1 MWWYEFVGPRPCLF
15 NQLELINER
24 RKRGVLNVLPGITGL
39 AQVSNIDMSDPILL
53 AKIDQEMIN
62 NLSVYQYF
70 KYIFQTVSG
79 SGAGDKVKNKEDI
92 E

>member
-1 MWWYEFVGPRPCLF
+1 
-15 NQLELINER
+15 
-24 RKRGVLNVLPGITGL
+24 
-39 AQVSNIDMSDPILL
+39 MSDPILL